1 MIPKENMKNIIYVAP
16 KARNG
21 SDTFYF
27 TDGEENVKQ
36 TFWIHKGLIEKQI
49 EKLKG

>member
-1 MIPKENMKNIIYVAP
+1 MIPKSNMKNIIYVAP

-27 TDGEENVKQ
+27 TDGEEHVKQ
-36 TFWIHKGLIEKQI
+36 TFWIHKNLIEKQI
-49 EKLKG
+49 KKLIG